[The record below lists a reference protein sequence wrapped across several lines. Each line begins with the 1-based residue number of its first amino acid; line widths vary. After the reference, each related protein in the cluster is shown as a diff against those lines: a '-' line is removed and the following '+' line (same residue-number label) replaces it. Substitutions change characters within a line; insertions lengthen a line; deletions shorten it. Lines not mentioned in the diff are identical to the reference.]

1 MSTTQQRYTNFKL
14 YGYGLSSS
22 TWRVRIALSAK
33 EIPYEAL
40 IDDSLEM
47 NRIGPILEF
56 VDTYQQNKVVRI
68 TQSLAIIEFLEFAF
82 PNQGGRLLPLDPVM
96 RAKVKEVVEVI
107 DLKKQPLQ
115 NYAVVDIIDVE
126 TGEVEKKTLSTKS
139 IENGICITLESMLAP
154 YHSSSSDNVTSS
166 GGPFAL
172 GTNEPTLADIC
183 MIPQL
188 HNAIHLHGVDDSAY
202 PTLLK
207 IVSECSY
214 HPWFLEVMKS
224 SYGRAMED
232 LESCSEYS

>member
-14 YGYGLSSS
+14 YGYGLSSR

-40 IDDSLEM
+40 ISESLEM
-47 NRIGPILEF
+47 NRIGPILEL
-56 VDTYQQNKVVRI
+56 VDTDNQNKVVQI

-82 PNQGGRLLPLDPVM
+82 PNQGGKLLPLDPVI

-107 DLKKQPLQ
+107 NLKKQPLQ

-139 IENGICITLESMLAP
+139 VENGLCITLESMLAP
-154 YHSSSSDNVTSS
+154 YHSSSGDNATSS
-166 GGPFAL
+166 SSSPFAL
-172 GTNEPTLADIC
+172 GTDSPTLADIC
-183 MIPQL
+183 IIPQL
-188 HNAIHLHGVDDSAY
+188 HNAIHLFGVDCSVY

-207 IVSECSY
+207 IERACKD
-214 HPWFLEVMKS
+214 HPWFVSILP
-224 SYGRAMED
+224 D
-232 LESCSEYS
+232 H

>member
-1 MSTTQQRYTNFKL
+1 MSATQQRYTNFKL
-14 YGYGLSSS
+14 YGYELSSS

-47 NRIGPILEF
+47 NRIGPMLEF
-56 VDTYQQNKVVRI
+56 VDTEQQNKVVQI

-82 PNQGGRLLPLDPVM
+82 PNQGGQLLPLDPVV

-107 DLKKQPLQ
+107 NLKKQPLQ

-139 IENGICITLESMLAP
+139 IENGLCVTLESMLAP
-154 YHSSSSDNVTSS
+154 YHSSSSDDTDNSRGS
-166 GGPFAL
+166 FAL
-172 GTNEPTLADIC
+172 GTDEPTLADIC
-183 MIPQL
+183 IIPQL
-188 HNAIHLHGVDDSAY
+188 HNAKHLFGVDCSVY

-207 IVSECSY
+207 IKRACKD
-214 HPWFLEVMKS
+214 HPWFVGTLPNH
-224 SYGRAMED
+224 
-232 LESCSEYS
+232 

>member
-1 MSTTQQRYTNFKL
+1 MTTTQQRYTNFKL

-33 EIPYEAL
+33 EVPYEAL
-40 IDDSLEM
+40 SVDSLEI

-56 VDTYQQNKVVRI
+56 VDTEQQNKVVQI

-82 PNQGGRLLPLDPVM
+82 PNQGGQLLPLDPVI

-115 NYAVVDIIDVE
+115 NYAVVDIIDTE

-154 YHSSSSDNVTSS
+154 YHSSSGDNTTSS
-166 GGPFAL
+166 SGSFAL
-172 GTNEPTLADIC
+172 GTDSPTLADIC
-183 MIPQL
+183 IMPQFY
-188 HNAIHLHGVDDSAY
+188 NAIQLHGVDDSAY

-207 IVSECSY
+207 IVSECSW

-224 SYGRAMED
+224 SYERAMK
-232 LESCSEYS
+232 

>member
-33 EIPYEAL
+33 KIPYEAL
-40 IDDSLEM
+40 DNDSLEM

-56 VDTYQQNKVVRI
+56 VDTYNQNKVVRI
-68 TQSLAIIEFLEFAF
+68 TQSIAIIEFLEFAF
-82 PNQGGRLLPLDPVM
+82 PNQGGRLLPLDPVL

-154 YHSSSSDNVTSS
+154 YHSSSDNTSS
-166 GGPFAL
+166 SGPFAL
-172 GTNEPTLADIC
+172 GTDSPTLADIC
-183 MIPQL
+183 IIPQL
-188 HNAIHLHGVDDSAY
+188 HNAKHLFGVDCSVF

-207 IVSECSY
+207 IKRACKD
-214 HPWFLEVMKS
+214 HPWFVGTLP
-224 SYGRAMED
+224 D
-232 LESCSEYS
+232 H

>member
-33 EIPYEAL
+33 EISYEAL
-40 IDDSLEM
+40 SNASLEM

-56 VDTYQQNKVVRI
+56 VDIEQQNKVVQI

-82 PNQGGRLLPLDPVM
+82 PNQGGKLLPLDPVL

-126 TGEVEKKTLSTKS
+126 TGDVEKKTLSTKS

-154 YHSSSSDNVTSS
+154 YHSSSDNTSS
-166 GGPFAL
+166 SGPFAL

-183 MIPQL
+183 IIPQL
-188 HNAIHLHGVDDSAY
+188 YNAIQLHGVDDSAY
-202 PTLLK
+202 PTLMK
-207 IVSECSY
+207 ILSECSW
-214 HPWFLEVMKS
+214 HPWFLELVEN
-224 SYGRAMED
+224 SYRRAIMG
-232 LESCSEYS
+232 